1 MSQSFRVDSP
11 ITQTRHKI
19 QASIPFTTIL
29 PAVHH
34 MTGPT
39 GQNDLALPPVPHA
52 IELTTLLG
60 NTLSEHMQ
68 TLHSLYVAQ
77 IATIIWNWED
87 EHSPGL
93 RRSVVVG
100 IALRKTD
107 KQDEVSERESFFQ
120 IMEMVQ
126 KLLREG

>member
-1 MSQSFRVDSP
+1 M
-11 ITQTRHKI
+11 
-19 QASIPFTTIL
+19 
-29 PAVHH
+29 HH
-34 MTGPT
+34 TAGSTGS
-39 GQNDLALPPVPHA
+39 QNDLVLPPVPPA

-68 TLHSLYVAQ
+68 TLHSLYAAQ

-100 IALRKTD
+100 IALRKIHE
-107 KQDEVSERESFFQ
+107 QDEVGERESFFQ
-120 IMEMVQ
+120 VMEMVQ
-126 KLLREG
+126 QLLREG